1 MAVGKATKKAQILYN
16 GGQLERSD
24 VIDSFCRSA
33 QKRKMR
39 RAMVGGNP
47 LPGAAGSPVAP
58 ELVLHVFDAEDVV
71 GGDDPPPP
79 DLEAEEVAGVVDA
92 LFTVHNLETD
102 DEL

>member
-1 MAVGKATKKAQILYN
+1 MAVGKASKQAQIMYN

-33 QKRKMR
+33 QERKMR

-47 LPGAAGSPVAP
+47 LPGAAGAPVAP
-58 ELVLHVFDAEDVV
+58 ELVVQFFDAEDVV
-71 GGDDPPPP
+71 GGDDPPTP

>member
-1 MAVGKATKKAQILYN
+1 MYN

-33 QKRKMR
+33 QERKMR
-39 RAMVGGNP
+39 RAMVGKHL
-47 LPGAAGSPVAP
+47 LPGAAGAPVAP
-58 ELVLHVFDAEDVV
+58 ELVVQFVDAEDVV
-71 GGDDPPPP
+71 GGDDPEPP

-92 LFTVHNLETD
+92 LFAVYNIETD